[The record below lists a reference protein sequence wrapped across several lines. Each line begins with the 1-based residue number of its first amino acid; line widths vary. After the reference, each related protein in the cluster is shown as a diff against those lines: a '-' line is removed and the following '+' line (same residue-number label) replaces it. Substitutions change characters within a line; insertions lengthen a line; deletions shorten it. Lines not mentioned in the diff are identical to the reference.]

1 MPAPYD
7 YTLNVG
13 ASPVQSL
20 AQGAQ
25 IGFGLRQMQDAQAQ
39 AEAQRAAQAQMK
51 ADLYEA
57 SQDISKMPGVMARY
71 PQLADKLKHG
81 WDAMNTAQQQAN
93 LAHGGEVLSA
103 LQIGRP
109 DVAADV
115 LRNQAA
121 ALRNSGDEQGA
132 KLHEAMAQAAETA
145 PDQLKAATAL
155 RIAAVPGGDKVIQ
168 GIATMGAEKRAED
181 KAPAELTEAQ
191 AKAQSAAVA
200 AKFAE
205 SNAVID
211 LQRKGW
217 DIKKIQED
225 IDIAK
230 QNSRIAAMNAQT
242 ARINSDT
249 QRQELQ
255 LKIDEAKQKRDEL
268 IRTKTGEAEQGAAS
282 IDNALNTIE
291 RLKKSP
297 ALNDVVGS
305 IEGASYYPTQAAAA
319 ANALNPFSS
328 SGDDRADAIALIET
342 LSSQNFLSQVPMMKG
357 TGNLSDAEGKKLE
370 KALQSLSRQQSEK
383 QFRENLDEAARLLN
397 KGRENLSRR
406 TGVPLAKPDTPAA
419 PGARP
424 PLSSFGGG

>member
-268 IRTKTGEAEQGAAS
+268 IRTKTGEAEQGASA
-282 IDNALNTIE
+282 IDNMLNTIE
-291 RLKKSP
+291 RLKSSR
-297 ALNDVVGS
+297 ALGS
-305 IEGASYYPTQAAAA
+305 VTGPVQGQSFFPSTQMAAITPGTSMDEAS
-319 ANALNPFSS
+319 
-328 SGDDRADAIALIET
+328 DAKALIDT
-342 LSSQNFLSQVPMMKG
+342 LGSQAFLSQAQNLKG
-357 TGNLSDAEGKKLE
+357 MGALSNAEGE
-370 KALQSLSRQQSEK
+370 KLQSALTSFKRDQSDEG
-383 QFRENLDEAARLLN
+383 FVRNLDEAMRLLK